1 MLISTGL
8 AALAGGILG
17 PIYNL
22 YPTMGLDVV
31 VKAFVVVIVGGM
43 GNLVGSMLAGF
54 LIGLA
59 EGLGGVFI
67 GTEYRQVVAFVIM
80 MLVLWFRP
88 RGILGKGG

>member
-1 MLISTGL
+1 
-8 AALAGGILG
+8 
-17 PIYNL
+17 
-22 YPTMGLDVV
+22 
-31 VKAFVVVIVGGM
+31 VGGM
-43 GNLVGSMLAGF
+43 GNLVGCMLAGF